1 MTRYVLVVC
10 LYLCLHSPLFGDNA
24 YVSLPTNSGPMA
36 SDVDPD
42 ANIAVVAD
50 RNSNSISIIDL
61 SNNSVK
67 TTIAV
72 GTTPTSVAI
81 NPRTHQAV
89 VTNFGSDDIS
99 IVDLETEQVVDTV
112 QVGNSP
118 RDVAIDTDNNVA
130 IVANLNDNS
139 ISMISLDTGGDL
151 LPTPITVGSFPISV
165 GYNAVNHTALVANYQ
180 DGTVSVIDLTKK
192 IKVGDISVG
201 TNPVDIAVCSDLNRA
216 VVANYGSS
224 SASVI
229 QLTDYTVV
237 ATLTVGSRPYGVA
250 INPKTQLAAAV
261 SNGDQTI
268 TLIYLGDGF
277 YSDLTH
283 DANEIDHRNQK
294 LPMVITGVG
303 DNPIHLSINPN
314 NNTAITSN
322 ISADRLT
329 IVPLGSS
336 AAVPFAVDTAQYRSN
351 LLLSNLGWEDAT
363 IEMELHDKDGN
374 LLGAGLVRVPSNG
387 FKQINN
393 INRMLLGSSSL
404 TNTDGIIRLSCDQP
418 FTSVLSLIDNT
429 SNDPSM
435 IVGSSSG
442 HTIWKFLS
450 LPNTSTFHSQLYVW
464 NSGDTAATVNL
475 TLRDALGATMASK
488 DGVSLPAKGFYFSKD
503 IFFDLASNAQVGS
516 LEVNSPAFSRIVPLV
531 LLQSST
537 HTGGFLQA
545 TPLD

>member
-1 MTRYVLVVC
+1 MTRSLVVIYIYFS
-10 LYLCLHSPLFGDNA
+10 LQFPLLADNA
-24 YVSLPTNSGPMA
+24 LVSLPTNSGPMA

-99 IVDLETEQVVDTV
+99 IVDLETAQVVDTV
-112 QVGNSP
+112 QVGTSP

-165 GYNAVNHTALVANYQ
+165 GYNGVNHTALVANYQ
-180 DGTVSVIDLTKK
+180 DGTISVIDLTKK

-201 TNPVDIAVCSDLNRA
+201 SNPVDIAVSSDLNRA
-216 VVANYGSS
+216 VVANYGSN

-229 QLTDYTVV
+229 QLTDNTVV

-250 INPKTQLAAAV
+250 INPKTQLAAVV

-283 DANEIDHRNQK
+283 DPNEIDHRNQK

-303 DNPIHLSINPN
+303 DNPVHLSINPN
-314 NNTAITSN
+314 NNTALTSN

-329 IVPLGSS
+329 IVSLGFS
-336 AAVPFAVDTAQYRSN
+336 ASLPFAIDTAQYRSN
-351 LLLSNLGWEDAT
+351 VILSNLGWGDAAFN
-363 IEMELHDKDGN
+363 MELYDKDGN
-374 LLGAGLVRVPSNG
+374 LLGAGIARVQANG
-387 FKQINN
+387 FKQINS
-393 INRMLLGSSSL
+393 INRMLQGTSNVTGTQGL
-404 TNTDGIIRLSCDQP
+404 IRITSDQP
-418 FTSVLSLIDNT
+418 FTALLSLIDNI
-429 SNDPSM
+429 SDDPS
-435 IVGSSSG
+435 IVIGSAGGSTS
-442 HTIWKFLS
+442 WKFHS
-450 LPNTSTFHSQLYVW
+450 LPNTSAFHSQLYVW
-464 NSGDTAATVNL
+464 NSSQDSTSFNL
-475 TLRDALGATMASK
+475 TLSDALGATMASK
-488 DGVSLPAKGFYFSKD
+488 DGVSLPAKGFYFSND
-503 IFFDLASNAQVGS
+503 IFLDLSSNALVGS